1 MERMNDKNINHMWMF
16 VKEKYPDA
24 RFDYWFE
31 ETGELIFYP
40 TGRAE
45 DKLSPTY
52 CCVIRYG
59 QYTILTE
66 F

>member
-24 RFDYWFE
+24 RFDFWFE
-31 ETGELIFYP
+31 VTGELIFYP
-40 TGRAE
+40 TGKAE
-45 DKLSPTY
+45 DDLRPNCS
-52 CCVIRYG
+52 CVIENG
-59 QYTILTE
+59 KYTIKTA